1 MKKVFALIVHMN
13 AFDCCALFSTTIAR
27 ISKPNLWFPLTKP

>member
-1 MKKVFALIVHMN
+1 MKKVFALIVFVN
-13 AFDCCALFSTTIAR
+13 DFGDCVPFYRTIAR